1 MKQKQQINTISKTNK
16 TNKTNKMEYIGLG
29 GAAIAAGGFGC
40 IFLPPLKCKGE
51 ERPTGKVV
59 SKLLTTINAN
69 IEFNEAK
76 EIQSI
81 LKDKLGKIIYGKY
94 FIFPEKKC
102 EVEKLEKE
110 DLKNFNEKCKNLTR
124 SGIYDHNININLSEV
139 RILELTNGGSD
150 LDTPISSMKT
160 DDEFKIFSTS
170 LLKLLTEAIVPM
182 NRAGV
187 LHFDIK
193 APNILIDDEYQMRL
207 IDWGLSAVSKNN
219 IIPKSV
225 TRRPLQYNIPFSA
238 LLFNPDLIIRINKIL
253 NTLSFT
259 GDYKTNIKPKLT
271 AMIFNVIVND
281 NKITERGHIGY
292 VSKNIREHFK
302 LEKGKSYFIHN
313 LLTNYITEAIINFID
328 TNKKEFD
335 SVKYFYDVACKN
347 ADIWG
352 LLTVYDDVLMNNVD
366 ILKKSPEQ
374 KEQLSMLV
382 YRYLYSPEFAGK
394 PIDVDTLVN
403 EISRVIPFSA
413 PKQNV
418 NKTNSNVILS
428 NKPTKPIKPL
438 NKKTRK
444 RCPNGTRYNPK
455 IGECVSKNKDG
466 LQINKQDEIIDLT
479 TPEGN
484 IKSVIKKSKVI
495 IGNKTR
501 RRRCPNGKRYNPKI
515 GECVP
520 IKNKGINNDNN
531 SSSSSSQFAFF
542 R

>member
-1 MKQKQQINTISKTNK
+1 MKQKQQTKLQINKISKNNK
-16 TNKTNKMEYIGLG
+16 KEFLGLG

-59 SKLLTTINAN
+59 SKLLTTTNATK
-69 IEFNEAK
+69 EFNEAK

-81 LKDKLGKIIYGKY
+81 IKDKLGEIVYGKY

-124 SGIYDHNININLSEV
+124 NGVYDHNINLNLSEV

-150 LDTPISSMKT
+150 LDTTISTMKT
-160 DDEFKIFSTS
+160 DDEFKRFSTS
-170 LLKLLTEAIVPM
+170 LLQLLTEAIVPM
-182 NRAGV
+182 NRVGV

-193 APNILIDDEYQMRL
+193 APNILIDDDYQMRL
-207 IDWGLSAVSKNN
+207 IDWGLSIVAKNN
-219 IIPKSV
+219 IIPRGA
-225 TRRPLQYNIPFSA
+225 TGRPIQYNIPFSA
-238 LLFNPDLIIRINKIL
+238 LLFNNGLIVQINKIL
-253 NTLSFT
+253 KDLSFK

-271 AMIFNVIVND
+271 AMIFNMIIN
-281 NKITERGHIGY
+281 NPKITERGHAVYI
-292 VSKNIREHFK
+292 SKNIREHFD

-328 TNKKEFD
+328 INKKEFD

-352 LLTVYDDVLMNNVD
+352 FLTVYDDILMNNVD
-366 ILKKSPEQ
+366 VLKKTPER

-394 PIDVDTLVN
+394 SIDVDILVN
-403 EISRVIPFSA
+403 ELTSILPFSTS
-413 PKQNV
+413 KQNK

-428 NKPTKPIKPL
+428 SKSIRSIKSS
-438 NKKTRK
+438 KKTRRK
-444 RCPNGTRYNPK
+444 RCPNGTRYNVET
-455 IGECVSKNKDG
+455 GECVPIKKNGVKN
-466 LQINKQDEIIDLT
+466 NKQYEIIDLT

-484 IKSVIKKSKVI
+484 ITSVVKKSKVI

-501 RRRCPNGKRYNPKI
+501 RKRCPNGTRYNPNMGTCI
-515 GECVP
+515 P
-520 IKNKGINNDNN
+520 INNKSINNDNN
-531 SSSSSSQFAFF
+531 NNNNKQQ
-542 R
+542 